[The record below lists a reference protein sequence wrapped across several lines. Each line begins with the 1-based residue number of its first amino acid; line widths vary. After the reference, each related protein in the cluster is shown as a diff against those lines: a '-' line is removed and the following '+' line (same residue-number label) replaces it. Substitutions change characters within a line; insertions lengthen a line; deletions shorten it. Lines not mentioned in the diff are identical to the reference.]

1 MIPITERVRR
11 GSAIGVL
18 MTTNIA
24 IPNGT
29 PPPAVVR
36 SSTADVER
44 KAEGPSPDP
53 ASHPGSASVT
63 TTTISAAAQ
72 ALAKEAAET
81 PAQTAQEAQGNDR
94 QAQRLIAQQAAAR
107 KAYS

>member
-1 MIPITERVRR
+1 
-11 GSAIGVL
+11 

-24 IPNGT
+24 IQPGT
-29 PPPAVVR
+29 RPPAVVR
-36 SSTADVER
+36 SSTAEVER
-44 KAEGPSPDP
+44 KAEP
-53 ASHPGSASVT
+53 ASPEPASRPGLTSVT